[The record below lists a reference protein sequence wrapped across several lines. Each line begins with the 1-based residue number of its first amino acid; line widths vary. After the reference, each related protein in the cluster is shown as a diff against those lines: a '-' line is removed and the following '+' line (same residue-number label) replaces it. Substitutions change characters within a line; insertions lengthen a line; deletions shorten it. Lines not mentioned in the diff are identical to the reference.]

1 LLRGVF
7 PYGPPAFDAD
17 PELIVLTVL
26 AVLLY
31 VGAAQ
36 GWPLSPVT
44 PPYGTRWL
52 ACAGPGCWSAW
63 VRWRLHWPLP
73 AGLARHRPRGCRRR
87 IAEPAAAVRAVAPPL

>member
-1 LLRGVF
+1 MRRWRPGAV
-7 PYGPPAFDAD
+7 DAD

-36 GWPLSPVT
+36 GWLLSPVT
-44 PPYGTRWL
+44 PPYGTRWP

-63 VRWRLHWPLP
+63 VGWRLHWPATCWPGAASP
-73 AGLARHRPRGCRRR
+73 AGVS
-87 IAEPAAAVRAVAPPL
+87 AADR

>member
-1 LLRGVF
+1 MRRWRPGAV
-7 PYGPPAFDAD
+7 DAD

-36 GWPLSPVT
+36 GWPLSPVR
-44 PPYGTRWL
+44 PPYGTRWP

-63 VRWRLHWPLP
+63 VRWRLHWPAACWPGAASP
-73 AGLARHRPRGCRRR
+73 ARVS
-87 IAEPAAAVRAVAPPL
+87 AADR